1 MLSLKATCYV
11 LRIPHDVVVPNQAYE
26 IREQMLVDESNRAFK
41 QTVSWPMN
49 CIVLTPVLDSIPQSS
64 KTGRP
69 NQNTI

>member
-1 MLSLKATCYV
+1 MLSLKATCYL
-11 LRIPHDVVVPNQAYE
+11 LRIPHYVVVPTQPYE
-26 IREQMLVDESNRAFK
+26 IREQMLVDESKRAFK

>member
-1 MLSLKATCYV
+1 MLSLKATCYL
-11 LRIPHDVVVPNQAYE
+11 LRIPHYVVVPNQAYE